1 MEERFIRTAYIV
13 GDGNI
18 NAIRRSSVIVF
29 GCGGVGSYV
38 CEALARLGIGKI
50 TVVDGDKVSESNI
63 NRQLVALH
71 STVGIFKADVM
82 AERIKDIN
90 PECEVRA
97 INAFYSAENA
107 DLFSLGDYDF
117 IVDAIDDVPAKLD
130 IAQRAENLGVREI
143 SSMGTGNKLCSNKF
157 EICDIYKTSVCPLAR
172 AMRRELKSRG
182 VKKLTVVYSKEE
194 PLEIN
199 EEYNAQNSGRRSP
212 GSMPFVPG
220 AAGLLIAEY
229 VYKILTRE
237 GEDQ

>member
-97 INAFYSAENA
+97 INAFYNAENA